1 VLPPPPVLSVPSH
14 VAPGSGVHQSP
25 GTLLPI
31 HEELLALNAEHPEKS
46 VDGTHK

>member
-1 VLPPPPVLSVPSH
+1 
-14 VAPGSGVHQSP
+14 
-25 GTLLPI
+25 LPI